1 MDVEREHGQTDDV
14 ADAGLVLQAR
24 GGDRQAFDRLVERYD
39 RRAFAVAYR
48 LLGNRHDALEVCQ
61 DAFLRGYRSLGT
73 LAEPARFGPWLLR
86 IVGNLA
92 LNFRRARGLR
102 ATRPLD
108 DEQAAPAAEAR
119 TGPTGADEPH
129 EPLLAAEL
137 EQAIHQAVAELPEN
151 QRMALT
157 LFSMN
162 GMSQKEVAEILDCSI
177 EAVKWYVFQ
186 ARKTLKQKLGEYL

>member
-24 GGDRQAFDRLVERYD
+24 GGDRKAFDRLVERYD

-48 LLGNRHDALEVCQ
+48 LLGNRHDALEACQ
-61 DAFLRGYRSLGT
+61 DAFLRGYRSLDT
-73 LAEPARFGPWLLR
+73 LAEPARFGAWLLR

-102 ATRPLD
+102 TMLPLD
-108 DEQAAPAAEAR
+108 DEQAGPADEAR
-119 TGPTGADEPH
+119 TGPTRAD